1 MCIHHQETN
10 LKTLTKIVLVLPVWE
25 RDYGISLKILISN
38 TNEATWSHPFPIL
51 THPRKAHP
59 QATQNAELANAG
71 SYGILMPWKQSL
83 VKRDILV
90 TSNES
95 NGRKEPQTLIC
106 LHFRK
111 LCVRRFWWWELW
123 LLQLNFCFF
132 PFLNRVFFWV
142 PAAKKF

>member
-25 RDYGISLKILISN
+25 RDYAVSLKILIAN
-38 TNEATWSHPFPIL
+38 TNEPTWPYPCPIL
-51 THPRKAHP
+51 THPRKDHP
-59 QATQNAELANAG
+59 QAAQNAELAKAE

-83 VKRDILV
+83 AKKDILV

-111 LCVRRFWWWELW
+111 LCVRRFWWWELS
-123 LLQLNFCFF
+123 LQLIFFFF

-142 PAAKKF
+142 SAAKKF

>member
-59 QATQNAELANAG
+59 QATQNAKLTNAG

-111 LCVRRFWWWELW
+111 LCPSVLVVGA
-123 LLQLNFCFF
+123 LVIAVKFF
-132 PFLNRVFFWV
+132 FLSFSEPSFFWV